1 MEQNHHIIRSNMR
14 RIRETTPVNGKKP
27 ISLREMADKLGMPSG
42 SLSRFETGK
51 STSGGKPDSPFRHSM
66 VIKYAEILD
75 VPIALFYQLEPK
87 KTPCRQDLDL
97 LDINNRR
104 YEDLAQTLSKTQA
117 RLKKTL
123 RLVQVQTLM
132 LKEQQAKHKT
142 FNKVRRLFK

>member
-1 MEQNHHIIRSNMR
+1 MEQKHHIIRSNMR
-14 RIRETTPVNGKKP
+14 RIRETTPINGKKP
-27 ISLREMADKLGMPSG
+27 LSLRQMADKLGTSPVQI
-42 SLSRFETGK
+42 SRFETGK
-51 STSGGKPDSPFRHSM
+51 KSTFHHSM
-66 VIKYAEILD
+66 VARYSEVLD
-75 VPIALFYQLEPK
+75 VPIDLFYQLKPK

-132 LKEQQAKHKT
+132 LKEQQKT
-142 FNKVRRLFK
+142 LKKMRRELTRKTGA